1 MISASVDAKKRRP
14 NETQCKQKTGNNNK
28 KESQLYKNWAKQQ

>member
-1 MISASVDAKKRRP
+1 MISASVDAKRRP
-14 NETQCKQKTGNNNK
+14 NETQCKQKTGNNK